1 MYISIA
7 HLTFQLITPR
17 SSTLNST
24 HKEAVGEHFS
34 LDAMQHA
41 RVMTWKA
48 VNAIA
53 ADVRPGMR
61 ESEANA
67 LALRILKDL
76 GMDRIWH
83 PVLVRFGENTLRTF
97 KQRSN

>member
-1 MYISIA
+1 M
-7 HLTFQLITPR
+7 
-17 SSTLNST
+17 NST

-61 ESEANA
+61 ESEANG
-67 LALRILKDL
+67 R
-76 GMDRIWH
+76 
-83 PVLVRFGENTLRTF
+83 
-97 KQRSN
+97 